1 MFDTM
6 CNSPCCL
13 DIARVPFCVWNGA
26 LKKTGVRRKR
36 LDANLGKRRCTT
48 PWPREWLGK
57 RGPASHGAHAASDGM
72 VSVFKFVCR
81 LFQIIIVTVAQSFT
95 T

>member
-1 MFDTM
+1 MQQSVLPRY
-6 CNSPCCL
+6 CQ
-13 DIARVPFCVWNGA
+13 GA
-26 LKKTGVRRKR
+26 LLRVEWRLKKTTGVRRKR

-72 VSVFKFVCR
+72 VSVFKFVSQ